1 MHPLLHDY
9 VLLRNWKAL
18 LKISNKEWDYKSVYY
33 FQCPLKKEC
42 MNCCH
47 TGEKLYVTMY
57 RHRNAA
63 LRHKWGGGQYCYTA
77 RDEGSTCIVARAARL
92 QRGVLDPLPSHIQH
106 KYTDTYVE
114 RNSARAAVVVSQYSK
129 GLGLAINPD
138 YKNTHT
144 SNTHNLSVQWNLLVC
159 HILILNCVM
168 RATKNKKDEK
178 LPPVP

>member
-1 MHPLLHDY
+1 
-9 VLLRNWKAL
+9 
-18 LKISNKEWDYKSVYY
+18 
-33 FQCPLKKEC
+33 
-42 MNCCH
+42 
-47 TGEKLYVTMY
+47 MY

-106 KYTDTYVE
+106 KYTDTHVE

-129 GLGLAINPD
+129 GLGLAVNPD

-144 SNTHNLSVQWNLLVC
+144 SNTHNLSVQCNVLVC
-159 HILILNCVM
+159 HSLSLLCHAREKINKIKTMKNCLWYRSLVYFIIM
-168 RATKNKKDEK
+168 E
-178 LPPVP
+178 LHY

>member
-1 MHPLLHDY
+1 
-9 VLLRNWKAL
+9 
-18 LKISNKEWDYKSVYY
+18 
-33 FQCPLKKEC
+33 
-42 MNCCH
+42 MNCCY
-47 TGEKLYVTMY
+47 TREKLYVTMY

-159 HILILNCVM
+159 HTLIPNYVM
-168 RATKNKKDEK
+168 RAKKSEYK
-178 LPPVP
+178 R